1 MRDASEADWF
11 VYHSWLGPT
20 NNINF
25 YPPGRILNIDK
36 ITWTS
41 DQWPFIGYPSDTP
54 RTKPVVTNPV
64 PNQSTTQGS
73 FMLFLIPC
81 VGQISTT
88 HYLYQSMQ
96 NEEISL
102 SGCILSQKIHSV
114 QLYELISK
122 VNRIPFKMF
131 LFRHK

>member
-11 VYHSWLGPT
+11 VYHAWLGPT

-81 VGQISTT
+81 VGPISTT
-88 HYLYQSMQ
+88 HYL
-96 NEEISL
+96 I
-102 SGCILSQKIHSV
+102 
-114 QLYELISK
+114 K
-122 VNRIPFKMF
+122 VWRMKKF
-131 LFRHK
+131 LRVVTYLHRVEYLEYTYIVRKFIQYSYMS